1 MSPPDTD
8 IEKQERRHRPALWGI
23 AIAII
28 LGFVFFA
35 SRTMLTVENAD
46 TDEQTDDSGVTAPA
60 SEAEGY

>member
-8 IEKQERRHRPALWGI
+8 IEKQERRHSPALWGI

-35 SRTMLTVENAD
+35 MMALTTVENAD
-46 TDEQTDDSGVTAPA
+46 EESQVQTGDEIAPA
-60 SEAEGY
+60 TETEGY